1 MENEKLPIQLI
12 DPSLAK
18 FNSQNKIYRDGI
30 ELEKGVLVSEEW
42 LINHEQFL
50 LKQIEFFTAYPDLF
64 LDLITP
70 PTSSFTLFPY
80 QRVFLRGMMR
90 YTKIYIT
97 AARATAK
104 TFLAILGKLIQCIL
118 IPNHV
123 GSIVAPN
130 KTQAAKI
137 FKQKI
142 DEVFR
147 LFPLLEREVKKY
159 NAGKDYIYLEFRN
172 KSQLSIVGAL
182 DSDRGIRTHATFLDE
197 VRDIDGDMVREVIL
211 PQMNVSRRQANGLV
225 NPHEKINTQV
235 VYATSAGSKSS
246 FAYEQLLDVFETS
259 IINPQGALC
268 FGLDYRIP
276 VMHGLIDRNYVN
288 DLKLSPSYTEATF
301 AAEYG
306 SLWQGGSEDSWFD
319 FEKLER
325 KRIIKNPEWRKKY
338 DDPNV
343 FYIIG
348 VDVGRISDQ
357 TVATIFRVN
366 IRGNRFYSTMVN
378 IFVLGTR
385 GSHKTFDEQSIQI
398 KRLIRDFEPREVI
411 VDTNGLG
418 IGLADILIKPQIDE
432 KGEAYPA
439 YGFHNDKIYA
449 KIQPKDAPQILYSM
463 KANATLNSEIHGN
476 AYTRI
481 SSGLINFLITEQEAR
496 SLLLGTKKGQRMS
509 YENRTKRLMPHE
521 MTTKLFQEM
530 SNLRIKKTGLNI
542 TLEQIN
548 TRFPKDKYSSFAY
561 AQWRIKELEDQ
572 YSLKNRNQSRQNRQL
587 IFFSGGA

>member
-18 FNSQNKIYRDGI
+18 FNSQNKIYRDGV

-147 LFPLLEREVKKY
+147 LFPLLEKEVKKY

-225 NPHEKINTQV
+225 NPYEKINTQV

-343 FYIIG
+343 FYLIG

-432 KGEAYPA
+432 NGETYPA

>member
-1 MENEKLPIQLI
+1 MENEKLPIQLT

-18 FNSQNKIYRDGI
+18 FNSQNKIYRDGV

-225 NPHEKINTQV
+225 NPYEKINTQV

-343 FYIIG
+343 FYLIG

-439 YGFHNDKIYA
+439 YGFHNDKVYA

>member
-225 NPHEKINTQV
+225 NPYEKINTQV

>member
-18 FNSQNKIYRDGI
+18 FNSQNKIYRDGV

-225 NPHEKINTQV
+225 NPYEKINTQV

-343 FYIIG
+343 FYLIG

-439 YGFHNDKIYA
+439 YGFHNDKVYA

>member
-18 FNSQNKIYRDGI
+18 FNSQNKIYRDGV

>member
-1 MENEKLPIQLI
+1 MENEKLPIQLT

-18 FNSQNKIYRDGI
+18 FNSQNKIYRDGV

-343 FYIIG
+343 FYLIG

-439 YGFHNDKIYA
+439 YGFHNDKVYA

-481 SSGLINFLITEQEAR
+481 SSGLINFLISEQEAR

>member
-18 FNSQNKIYRDGI
+18 FNSQNKIYRDGV

-147 LFPLLEREVKKY
+147 LFPLLEKEVKKY

-225 NPHEKINTQV
+225 NPYEKINTQV

-343 FYIIG
+343 FYLIG

-439 YGFHNDKIYA
+439 YGFHNDKVYA

-509 YENRTKRLMPHE
+509 YEDRTKRLMPHE

-548 TRFPKDKYSSFAY
+548 ARFPKDKYSSFAY

-572 YSLKNRNQSRQNRQL
+572 YSLKNRNQSRQNRKL

>member
-18 FNSQNKIYRDGI
+18 FNSQNKIYRDGV

-70 PTSSFTLFPY
+70 PASSFTLFPY

-147 LFPLLEREVKKY
+147 LFPLLEKEVKKY

-225 NPHEKINTQV
+225 NPYEKINTQV

-288 DLKLSPSYTEATF
+288 DLKLSPSYTETTF

-343 FYIIG
+343 FYLIG

-439 YGFHNDKIYA
+439 YGFHNDKVYA

-509 YENRTKRLMPHE
+509 YEDRTKRLMPHE

-548 TRFPKDKYSSFAY
+548 ARFPKDKYSSFAY

>member
-1 MENEKLPIQLI
+1 MENEKLPIQLT

-18 FNSQNKIYRDGI
+18 FNSQNKIYRDGV

-225 NPHEKINTQV
+225 NPYEKINTQV

-343 FYIIG
+343 FYLIG

-432 KGEAYPA
+432 NGEAYPA